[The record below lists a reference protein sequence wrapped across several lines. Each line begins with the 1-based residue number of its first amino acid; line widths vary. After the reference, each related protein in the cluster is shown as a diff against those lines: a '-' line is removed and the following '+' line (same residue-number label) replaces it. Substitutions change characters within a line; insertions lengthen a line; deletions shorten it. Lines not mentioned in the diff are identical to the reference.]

1 MNSVP
6 SSTLTFNETHDPD
19 GQDWMLLSTN
29 AVDQIG
35 SGPHPN
41 SCVDVEVVVME
52 AAKDAAAAAAA
63 ADGRSFDDD
72 LTTTA
77 ES

>member
-41 SCVDVEVVVME
+41 SCVDDVEAE
-52 AAKDAAAAAAA
+52 LILAKEAA

>member
-35 SGPHPN
+35 SGPQPN
-41 SCVDVEVVVME
+41 SCVEVEVVVME
-52 AAKDAAAAAAA
+52 AAKEAAA

>member
-41 SCVDVEVVVME
+41 SCVEVEVVVME
-52 AAKDAAAAAAA
+52 AAKEAAA
-63 ADGRSFDDD
+63 GRSVDDD